1 MSKEINEG
9 ALVQLRAFIA
19 QGEFSLD
26 QRLPPERE
34 LCEQLG
40 LARSELRKA
49 FAVLESEGA
58 IWRHV
63 GKGTFVGNGHGEGS
77 DMQSISSIAK
87 RTTPQQVMHARIV
100 LEPQLA
106 REAAMHATAEHMEQ
120 LQENCASA
128 RKAESWRQYET
139 LDNRFHSL
147 ISQATQNTPLI
158 AMYDHLNALRRT
170 VNWGRLRRRH
180 NQPPDDHH
188 SFAEHE
194 AVLQAI
200 GNRDT
205 DAAVQAMKVHLRSVH
220 GALFPID

>member
-1 MSKEINEG
+1 MNKEINEG

-63 GKGTFVGNGHGEGS
+63 GKGTFVGNGHGEGN

-87 RTTPQQVMHARIV
+87 RTTPQQVMRARIV

-120 LQENCASA
+120 LHENCASA
-128 RKAESWRQYET
+128 REAESWRHYET

-180 NQPPDDHH
+180 DQPPDNHH

-220 GALFPID
+220 GSLFPID